1 MPPCGDPFSSTQE
14 NTPIVSTPPFFSPF
28 ISIVQASFQWLAKIG
43 TNRLA
48 RFFEEIPHKYDGH
61 AHLTPTAEGP
71 SILLDVKSVFAAT
84 MSTGYR

>member
-1 MPPCGDPFSSTQE
+1 M
-14 NTPIVSTPPFFSPF
+14 
-28 ISIVQASFQWLAKIG
+28 ALAKIG